1 MARQSKS
8 GSPLL
13 SASRKVVLAKEKIEI
28 PEPLLNEA
36 KAYAEW
42 AGIETFDEV
51 VQQALEYVLSADKE
65 WKKLQSKPTRKAT
78 KPDLE
83 AVAEV

>member
-1 MARQSKS
+1 MARQSKA

-13 SASRKVVLAKEKIEI
+13 SASKKVILAKEKIEI
-28 PEPLLNEA
+28 PEALLDEA
-36 KAYAEW
+36 KRYAAW

-65 WKKLQSKPTRKAT
+65 WKKAQEKPKKQAKQEIAEDAT
-78 KPDLE
+78 
-83 AVAEV
+83 A

>member
-1 MARQSKS
+1 MAKQIRA

-13 SASRKVVLAKEKIEI
+13 SASKKVVMAKEKIEI
-28 PEPLLNEA
+28 PEPLLDEA

-42 AGIETFDEV
+42 AGIETLDEV
-51 VQQALEYVLSADKE
+51 IQQALEYVLNADKE
-65 WKKLQSKPTRKAT
+65 WKKQQSKPTKKQA
-78 KPDLE
+78 KPESE